1 MAFPTLL
8 RDYLIVGGPYIGST
22 ISLVTWGQARTAVTC
37 GPHFDGIDGTF
48 GDTGMR
54 AMDYFAPVYGINAV
68 DTEGRIFRGIPYSVI
83 GYADYFDALNNYRFF
98 FGALPT
104 DPSTGLQFPL
114 IFAGLDEE
122 EIQTIL
128 QGALVIGSINIV
140 TTGPSFDGTDPE
152 GQAIGGV
159 PLGTVASIS
168 LSF

>member
-37 GPHFDGIDGTF
+37 GPHTEGIASEF
-48 GDTGMR
+48 RDTGLR
-54 AMDYFAPVYGINAV
+54 AMDYFAPVYGVDAV
-68 DTEGRIFRGIPYSVI
+68 DSEGRVFRGVPFSVR
-83 GYADYFDALNNYRFF
+83 GYADYLDADENYRFF
-98 FGALPT
+98 FGALFNPESGPT
-104 DPSTGLQFPL
+104 IA

-122 EIQTIL
+122 EIQPIL
-128 QGALVIGSINIV
+128 QGALVVGSINIV

-152 GQAIGGV
+152 GQAIGGT